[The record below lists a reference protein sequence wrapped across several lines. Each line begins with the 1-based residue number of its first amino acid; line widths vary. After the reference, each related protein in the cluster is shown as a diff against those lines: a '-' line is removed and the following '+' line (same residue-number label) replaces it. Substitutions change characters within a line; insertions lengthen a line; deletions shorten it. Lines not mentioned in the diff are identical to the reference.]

1 MIKLCIPSVGEED
14 VQAIR
19 EVIESKNLV
28 QGKKVLEFE
37 KRICDYLKVKNAI
50 AVSSGTAALHLALMA
65 LEISSGDEVII
76 PDFTFPATAN
86 VVEVIGG
93 ITKFVDI
100 DLDSLCI
107 DTSKIEEQITD
118 KTKVIIPVQE
128 FGQSADM
135 EKIITIAKKYNLKVI
150 EDAACALGAEYKRN
164 MVGTIGDI
172 GCFSLHPRKAIT
184 TGEGGIVVTND
195 DELAEKIRVLRNHGI
210 KYEDGKA
217 QFVLPGLNYRMTDI
231 QGAMALVQMN
241 KLKDINKK
249 RQELAFEYSTLLSKV
264 EKVRIPVEMKNCKHI
279 WQTYHIILDE
289 KIDRDKFI
297 CKLKEEGI
305 ETNFGAHAVHCQ
317 KYYIEKYEYSGYEN
331 AVKAYKQGVALPLHD
346 RLDKESI
353 KFIVDKIISVIA
365 FLLK

>member
-86 VVEVIGG
+86 VVEAIGG

-135 EKIITIAKKYNLKVI
+135 GKIITIAKKYNLKVI

-264 EKVRIPVEMKNCKHI
+264 EGVTVPV
-279 WQTYHIILDE
+279 
-289 KIDRDKFI
+289 
-297 CKLKEEGI
+297 
-305 ETNFGAHAVHCQ
+305 
-317 KYYIEKYEYSGYEN
+317 
-331 AVKAYKQGVALPLHD
+331 
-346 RLDKESI
+346 
-353 KFIVDKIISVIA
+353 
-365 FLLK
+365 